1 VPSQAN
7 ALDLRKGDLVTYQGR
22 MCTVIHWNILR
33 NDRRQFV
40 QMKVRDLATGRVSEM
55 KEHGDTKFE
64 VFENSK
70 IDVAHSYRDGNDE
83 VFYSPDGE
91 EYRVPHAAAE
101 EALVWKC
108 DAYKGL
114 LVDGRLL
121 AISLPQSVVAT
132 VTETAP
138 PMKGGGSGTKDA
150 VLDNGVKVR
159 VSLLTAVG
167 DRVRLDPETLEFKER
182 V

>member
-1 VPSQAN
+1 MQLS
-7 ALDLRKGDLVTYQGR
+7 ALDLRKGYLVLYESR

-40 QMKVRDLATGRVSEM
+40 QMKVKDLLTGRIQEM
-55 KEHGDTKFE
+55 KEHGETKYDVLE
-64 VFENSK
+64 TEK
-70 IDVAHSYRDGNDE
+70 IDLTHSYRDGNDE
-83 VFYSPDGE
+83 VFYTAEGE
-91 EYRVPHAAAE
+91 EYRVAHEAAAD
-101 EALVWKC
+101 ALKWPGET
-108 DAYKGL
+108 YKGML
-114 LVDGRLL
+114 ADGKLV
-121 AISLPQSVVAT
+121 AIALPMTVVAT

-150 VLDNGVKVR
+150 MLDNGVKVR

-167 DRVRLDPETLEFKER
+167 DKVRLDPETLEFKER